1 MHGLFNENQYQY
13 QYHSVYLYQFL
24 VFFFSSARDIH
35 FRCVRATSSLPSYLC
50 SSPRLLPSS
59 AFCLLPSFN
68 PSDCPTAMLFI
79 DFIAS
84 AALHQQPQTCSH
96 FFVHSISRLLSIIY
110 SIAYLQ
116 CLNGAAQAVS
126 PQNPHYSTSRKNS
139 GLHSPIELIST
150 ELTAA
155 MC

>member
-1 MHGLFNENQYQY
+1 MTFARSVQCESVSVSISFSLSLSVSGFLLLFCKR
-13 QYHSVYLYQFL
+13 HSLP
-24 VFFFSSARDIH
+24 
-35 FRCVRATSSLPSYLC
+35 VRAGNFITSIVSLFVS
-50 SSPRLLPSS
+50 SSPSFFCFLPF
-59 AFCLLPSFN
+59 AFLQH
-68 PSDCPTAMLFI
+68 PSDCPIAMLFI

-139 GLHSPIELIST
+139 GLHSQLN
-150 ELTAA
+150 
-155 MC
+155 